1 MGKKLGSTQAKKSSY
16 FKESEGIIE
25 KVEGIIKRFEGLVEE
40 FENKFEEPDNNFA
53 IPFKLSSKE
62 VDKVGLSIIEIVNN
76 TILDDDK
83 HNIKKMIIMV
93 VAKRNDHFIDIM
105 RDYGEGFDS
114 VIINNPTF
122 FNNIS
127 KISRYGL
134 VTTKVCPNDFGLK
147 NNVEVTLAFYL

>member
-1 MGKKLGSTQAKKSSY
+1 
-16 FKESEGIIE
+16 
-25 KVEGIIKRFEGLVEE
+25 
-40 FENKFEEPDNNFA
+40 
-53 IPFKLSSKE
+53 
-62 VDKVGLSIIEIVNN
+62 
-76 TILDDDK
+76 
-83 HNIKKMIIMV
+83 
-93 VAKRNDHFIDIM
+93 M

-147 NNVEVTLAFYL
+147 NDVEVTLAFYL

>member
-1 MGKKLGSTQAKKSSY
+1 MGQELDLTQAKKSSY
-16 FKESEGIIE
+16 CKETEGIIE
-25 KVEGIIKRFEGLVEE
+25 KVEGIIKRFEDLFEE
-40 FENKFEEPDNNFA
+40 FENELEEPENNVA

-62 VDKVGLSIIEIVNN
+62 YNKVGLSIIETVNN
-76 TILDDDK
+76 TILDGDK

-93 VAKRNDHFIDIM
+93 VAKRNDQFIDIM